1 MSFFEKELHYARL
14 AARKAA
20 ENALKIQR
28 QGVTAETKSDFSPV
42 TIADKEGEKI
52 ISGILAD
59 AFPDDAILGEEGAS
73 KTGTSGRRWIIDPID
88 GTRDFVRGNLLW
100 CVLIGLEEEGGEVKA
115 GVAHFPMVG
124 QTYFAGRGLGA
135 YLNDSRIHCSKIDSI
150 ASSVIMVN
158 VGNKIVHR
166 TDAAKWNEFIGR
178 FWSFRCLGGALDA
191 MAVSQGQA
199 ELWIEPAAQS
209 WDFAPMQVIAEEAGA
224 RFFNLQGTRTIH
236 GHSGIVCAP
245 GIEAE
250 VRKFISEAI
259 LSPSNGA
266 SGSP

>member
-1 MSFFEKELHYARL
+1 MFEKELHYARI
-14 AARKAA
+14 AARASA

-28 QGVTAETKSDFSPV
+28 AGVTAETKSDLSPV
-42 TIADKEGEKI
+42 TIADKEGEQI
-52 ISGILAD
+52 ISRILLD

-115 GVAHFPMVG
+115 GVVHFPMLN

-135 YLNDSRIHCSKIDSI
+135 YLNDSRIKCSTIDSI
-150 ASSVIMVN
+150 AQSVVMVN

-166 TDAAKWNEFIGR
+166 KDAAEWNEFIGR
-178 FWSFRCLGGALDA
+178 FWAFRSLGGALDA

-209 WDFAPMQVIAEEAGA
+209 WDFAPMQVIAEESGA
-224 RFFNLQGTRTIH
+224 RFFSLDGTRTIH
-236 GHSGIVCAP
+236 GRSGVVCNP
-245 GIEAE
+245 SIEAD
-250 VRKFISEAI
+250 VRGF
-259 LSPSNGA
+259 LSSL
-266 SGSP
+266 SHSS

>member
-1 MSFFEKELHYARL
+1 VFEKELHYARI
-14 AARKAA
+14 AARTAA

-28 QGVTAETKSDFSPV
+28 GGVTAETKSDLSPV
-42 TIADKEGEKI
+42 TIADKEGEQI
-52 ISGILAD
+52 ISRILLD

-100 CVLIGLEEEGGEVKA
+100 CVLIGLEQEDDGEVQA
-115 GVAHFPMVG
+115 GVVHFPMLG

-135 YLNDSRIHCSKIDSI
+135 YLNDTQIRCSTIDEV
-150 ASSVIMVN
+150 AQSVIMVN

-166 TDAAKWNEFIGR
+166 KDAMEWNEFIGQ
-178 FWSFRCLGGALDA
+178 FWAFRSLGGALDA

-209 WDFAPMQVIAEEAGA
+209 WDFAPMQVIAEEAAA
-224 RFFNLQGTRTIH
+224 RFFTLEGERSIH
-236 GHSGIVCAP
+236 GKSGVVCAP
-245 GIEAE
+245 GIERE
-250 VRKFISEAI
+250 VREF
-259 LSPSNGA
+259 LSTLHHPA
-266 SGSP
+266 R